1 VTVKAMMKAII
12 KLIMM
17 EKMMLM
23 LLKLAVTMKIVKV
36 IDDGPG
42 DGSLA
47 YLSGG
52 TRHIEL

>member
-1 VTVKAMMKAII
+1 MT
-12 KLIMM
+12 LT
-17 EKMMLM
+17 